1 MSFAYGSDKAKNKR
15 KRGNNLLFYEM
26 QIACIKHNKVRM
38 NINRVA
44 YKIVQL
50 YCI

>member
-1 MSFAYGSDKAKNKR
+1 MSFAYGSDKAKNKH

-26 QIACIKHNKVRM
+26 QIACHNKVRM